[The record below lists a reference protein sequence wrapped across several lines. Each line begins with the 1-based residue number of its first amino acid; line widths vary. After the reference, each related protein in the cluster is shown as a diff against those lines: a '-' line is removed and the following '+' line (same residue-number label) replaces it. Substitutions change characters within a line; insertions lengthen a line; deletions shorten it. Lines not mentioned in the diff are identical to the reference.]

1 MNLFGTFEVDKLRR
15 RLIEQKQ
22 TLLKEQDEFFAQHTV
37 RQQDVMGS
45 IHDRG
50 DEALA
55 DAITEANMVHTERY
69 KLRLVQLEGALG
81 RIESGTYGIC
91 LECELPINPARLDSD
106 PAVPLCIDCQSAR
119 EDDRD
124 QRDAT
129 PSL

>member
-1 MNLFGTFEVDKLRR
+1 MNESNTIAIDELKR
-15 RLIEQKQ
+15 RLTAEKQ

-69 KLRLVQLEGALG
+69 KFRLVQLDGALG
-81 RIESGTYGIC
+81 RIENGTYGIC
-91 LECELPINPARLDSD
+91 QECELPINPARLNSD
-106 PAVPLCIDCQSAR
+106 PAVPLCIDCQTAK
-119 EDDRD
+119 EADRD